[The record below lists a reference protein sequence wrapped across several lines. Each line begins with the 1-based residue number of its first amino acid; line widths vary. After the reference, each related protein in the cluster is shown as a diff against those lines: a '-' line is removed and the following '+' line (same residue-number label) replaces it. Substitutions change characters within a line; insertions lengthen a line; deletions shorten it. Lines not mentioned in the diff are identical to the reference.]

1 MVIRMGK
8 TLVIAEKPSVGRD
21 LAGALDGVFQRR
33 KLDDIKPKRGRK
45 KAEPETAEEVVEK
58 ATSKPKATRTTR
70 DEAVFLESDDY
81 VITWAVGH
89 LVQLAEPEEYDEKWK
104 KWRMAD
110 LPIVPPNGFK
120 LVPRDAKAKKQLK
133 LIETLLKRDDI
144 DDVINACD
152 AGREGEL
159 IFAYVYES
167 VFGVSATN
175 ADAPLSV
182 QRLWISSMT
191 KQAIREGFEK
201 LRPGTQMNSLELAA
215 RSRSEAD
222 WLVGMNAT
230 RAATIRGRAWVGGV
244 VSLGR
249 VQTPTLGLIVKRERE
264 IQAFVPEPYRL
275 VHATFQPPYQG
286 IWFEGDETRIFAP
299 LERAD
304 EIVAKV
310 SGVDG
315 TVEKV
320 ERKEQ
325 SERAPLL
332 YDLTSLQRD
341 ANRRYGFSA
350 RRTLQAAQSLYEGK
364 KAITYP
370 RTSSRYLSGDM
381 VPQLKPT
388 AGTLV
393 PIDDYRK
400 AAEYVLALDQLPLQ
414 RVINDAKV
422 DDHHAIIPTDVDHD
436 IEAFTPDERRVFDLV
451 ARRFLAVFH
460 PPARYARTTVIT
472 LVEEERFR
480 TRGKITLEAGWRA
493 VYGLE
498 PDHERQS
505 EEEEKEGG
513 EIPALQEGQ
522 TVRCIAAEIEDKMTK
537 PPPRYTEATL
547 LSAMETAGKLID
559 DEELREA
566 MKDSGLGTPATRAET
581 IEVLI
586 RREYIERVGKDLQA
600 TPKGIQVITM
610 LEENKLTSPELTGDW
625 EHKLAEIEGGSGN
638 REKFMK
644 GIADF
649 TKETVDQIAALDKEK
664 LRPERVE
671 LGPCPRCGAVTGEI
685 IRENSKAY
693 GCTSWKSREET
704 GCGFVIWKR
713 VASRT
718 LTPEIARQLLEERR
732 TREVLSGFRSRNGK
746 PFRARLV
753 LNDED
758 KIEFEFPVRAQSKEP
773 AATE

>member
-1 MVIRMGK
+1 MVFWMPK

-21 LAGALDGVFQRR
+21 LAGALDGPFQRR
-33 KLDDIKPKRGRK
+33 KLDDIKPKRGK
-45 KAEPETAEEVVEK
+45 KKTDEPTNEEVVEAAKSKTK
-58 ATSKPKATRTTR
+58 AKTTR

-167 VFGVSATN
+167 VFGTSATRP
-175 ADAPLSV
+175 DAPLPV

-249 VQTPTLGLIVKRERE
+249 VQTPTLAIIVARERE
-264 IQAFVPEPYRL
+264 IQAFIPEPYWL
-275 VHATFQPPYQG
+275 VHATFDPRYEG
-286 IWFEGDETRIFAP
+286 LWFDPVKADDKDTPTGQETWLKEA
-299 LERAD
+299 ERAE
-304 EIVAKV
+304 EIVTKV
-310 SGVDG
+310 SGKTG
-315 TVEKV
+315 IVEDV

-341 ANRRYGFSA
+341 ANRRLGFSA

-370 RTSSRYLSGDM
+370 RTSSRWLSGDL

-388 AGTLV
+388 AATLTDV
-393 PIDDYRK
+393 PEYAT
-400 AAEYVLALDQLPLQ
+400 AAQFVLRLDQLPLA
-414 RVINDAKV
+414 RVVADDKV
-422 DDHHAIIPTDVDHD
+422 SDHHAVIPTDIEKDL
-436 IEAFTPDERRVFDLV
+436 EAFSPDERRVFDLV
-451 ARRFLAVFH
+451 AKRFLAVFH

-480 TRGKITLEAGWRA
+480 TRGKITLEAGWRG

-498 PDHERQS
+498 PDQERQS
-505 EEEEKEGG
+505 EDEAEGG
-513 EIPALQEGQ
+513 EIPVLQEGQ
-522 TVRCIAAEIEDKMTK
+522 TVRCIAAEIEDKMTR

-566 MKDSGLGTPATRAET
+566 MKESGLGTPA
-581 IEVLI
+581 
-586 RREYIERVGKDLQA
+586 
-600 TPKGIQVITM
+600 
-610 LEENKLTSPELTGDW
+610 
-625 EHKLAEIEGGSGN
+625 
-638 REKFMK
+638 
-644 GIADF
+644 
-649 TKETVDQIAALDKEK
+649 
-664 LRPERVE
+664 
-671 LGPCPRCGAVTGEI
+671 
-685 IRENSKAY
+685 
-693 GCTSWKSREET
+693 
-704 GCGFVIWKR
+704 
-713 VASRT
+713 
-718 LTPEIARQLLEERR
+718 
-732 TREVLSGFRSRNGK
+732 
-746 PFRARLV
+746 
-753 LNDED
+753 
-758 KIEFEFPVRAQSKEP
+758 
-773 AATE
+773 

>member
-1 MVIRMGK
+1 MAK

-21 LAGALDGVFQRR
+21 LAGALDGPFQRR
-33 KLDDIKPKRGRK
+33 KLDDIKPKRTRK
-45 KAEPETAEEVVEK
+45 TAEEPTNEEVVEAAK
-58 ATSKPKATRTTR
+58 SKTKSRTTR

-81 VITWAVGH
+81 IITWAVGH

-104 KWRMAD
+104 KWKMAD

-120 LVPRDAKAKKQLK
+120 LVPRDAKSKKQLK
-133 LIETLLKRDDI
+133 LIETLLKRE
-144 DDVINACD
+144 DVDKIINACD

-167 VFGVSATN
+167 VFGDSATSPK
-175 ADAPLSV
+175 APKPV
-182 QRLWISSMT
+182 ERLWISSMT

-201 LRPGTQMNSLELAA
+201 LRPGTQMHHLEDAA

-249 VQTPTLGLIVKRERE
+249 VQTPTLGMIVKRERA

-286 IWFEGDETRIFAP
+286 LWFEGDETRIFGD

-304 EIVAKV
+304 RIVAKV
-310 SGVDG
+310 SGQDG

-320 ERKEQ
+320 ERREQ

-381 VPQLKPT
+381 VAQLKPT
-388 AGTLV
+388 AATLQPV
-393 PIDDYRK
+393 PEYR
-400 AAEYVLALDQLPLQ
+400 AAADYVLGLDQLPLQ
-414 RVINDAKV
+414 RVVNDAKV
-422 DDHHAIIPTDVDHD
+422 DDHHAIIPTD
-436 IEAFTPDERRVFDLV
+436 IEKDMEALTPDERRVFDLV
-451 ARRFLAVFH
+451 AKRFLAVFH

-472 LVEEERFR
+472 VVEEERFR
-480 TRGKITLEAGWRA
+480 TRGKVTLEAGWRA
-493 VYGLE
+493 VYGVE
-498 PDHERQS
+498 PDQERQS
-505 EEEEKEGG
+505 EDESEGG
-513 EIPALQEGQ
+513 EIPVLKEGQ
-522 TVRCIAAEIEDKMTK
+522 TVRCIAAEIEEKMTK

-566 MKDSGLGTPATRAET
+566 MKESGLGTPATRAET
-581 IEVLI
+581 IETLI

-610 LEENKLTSPELTGDW
+610 LEEHKLTSPELTGDW
-625 EHKLAEIEGGSGN
+625 EHKLSDIEHGRGD
-638 REKFMK
+638 RKAFMK
-644 GIADF
+644 GIAEF

-671 LGPCPRCGAVTGEI
+671 LGLCPRCGAETGEI

-693 GCTSWKSREET
+693 GCTSWKSREEV

-718 LTPEIARQLLEERR
+718 LTPEIARQLIEERR

-758 KIEFEFPVRAQSKEP
+758 KIEFEFPVRAQPKEP

>member
-1 MVIRMGK
+1 MGK
-8 TLVIAEKPSVGRD
+8 TLVIAEKPSVGQD
-21 LAGALDGVFQRR
+21 LARVLPGPF
-33 KLDDIKPKRGRK
+33 
-45 KAEPETAEEVVEK
+45 EK
-58 ATSKPKATRTTR
+58 HAGSGERTTR
-70 DEAVFLESDDY
+70 WLEGPEH

-120 LVPRDAKAKKQLK
+120 LVPRDARAKKQLK
-133 LIETLLKRDDI
+133 LIETLLKREDI

-167 VFGVSATN
+167 VFGESATSP
-175 ADAPLSV
+175 DAPLLV

-249 VQTPTLGLIVKRERE
+249 VQTPTLGMIVKRERE
-264 IQAFVPEPYRL
+264 IQAFLPEPYRL

-286 IWFEGDETRIFAP
+286 LWFEGDETRIFGD
-299 LERAD
+299 LTRAD
-304 EIVAKV
+304 AIVAKV
-310 SGVDG
+310 SGADG
-315 TVEKV
+315 IVESI

-350 RRTLQAAQSLYEGK
+350 RRTLQGAQSLYEGK

-370 RTSSRYLSGDM
+370 RTSSRYLSGDL

-388 AGTLV
+388 AATLR
-393 PIDDYRK
+393 PIDDYRT

-436 IEAFTPDERRVFDLV
+436 IESFTPDERRVFDLV

-460 PPARYARTTVIT
+460 PPARY
-472 LVEEERFR
+472 
-480 TRGKITLEAGWRA
+480 
-493 VYGLE
+493 
-498 PDHERQS
+498 
-505 EEEEKEGG
+505 
-513 EIPALQEGQ
+513 
-522 TVRCIAAEIEDKMTK
+522 
-537 PPPRYTEATL
+537 
-547 LSAMETAGKLID
+547 
-559 DEELREA
+559 
-566 MKDSGLGTPATRAET
+566 
-581 IEVLI
+581 
-586 RREYIERVGKDLQA
+586 
-600 TPKGIQVITM
+600 
-610 LEENKLTSPELTGDW
+610 
-625 EHKLAEIEGGSGN
+625 
-638 REKFMK
+638 
-644 GIADF
+644 
-649 TKETVDQIAALDKEK
+649 
-664 LRPERVE
+664 
-671 LGPCPRCGAVTGEI
+671 
-685 IRENSKAY
+685 
-693 GCTSWKSREET
+693 
-704 GCGFVIWKR
+704 
-713 VASRT
+713 
-718 LTPEIARQLLEERR
+718 
-732 TREVLSGFRSRNGK
+732 
-746 PFRARLV
+746 
-753 LNDED
+753 
-758 KIEFEFPVRAQSKEP
+758 
-773 AATE
+773 

>member
-1 MVIRMGK
+1 
-8 TLVIAEKPSVGRD
+8 
-21 LAGALDGVFQRR
+21 
-33 KLDDIKPKRGRK
+33 
-45 KAEPETAEEVVEK
+45 
-58 ATSKPKATRTTR
+58 
-70 DEAVFLESDDY
+70 
-81 VITWAVGH
+81 
-89 LVQLAEPEEYDEKWK
+89 
-104 KWRMAD
+104 
-110 LPIVPPNGFK
+110 
-120 LVPRDAKAKKQLK
+120 
-133 LIETLLKRDDI
+133 
-144 DDVINACD
+144 
-152 AGREGEL
+152 
-159 IFAYVYES
+159 
-167 VFGVSATN
+167 
-175 ADAPLSV
+175 
-182 QRLWISSMT
+182 
-191 KQAIREGFEK
+191 
-201 LRPGTQMNSLELAA
+201 
-215 RSRSEAD
+215 
-222 WLVGMNAT
+222 MNAT

-275 VHATFQPPYQG
+275 IHGTFQPPYQG
-286 IWFEGDETRIFAP
+286 LWFEGDETRIFGD
-299 LERAD
+299 LSRAD
-304 EIVAKV
+304 AIVAKV
-310 SGVDG
+310 SGQDG
-315 TVEKV
+315 TIEKV

-350 RRTLQAAQSLYEGK
+350 RRTLQAAQSLYESK

-370 RTSSRYLSGDM
+370 RTSSRFLSGDM

-388 AGTLV
+388 AATLQ
-393 PIDDYRK
+393 PIEDYRK
-400 AAEYVLALDQLPLQ
+400 GAEYVLALDQLPLG
-414 RVINDAKV
+414 RVVNDAKV
-422 DDHHAIIPTDVDHD
+422 SDHHAVIPTDIEKDL
-436 IEAFTPDERRVFDLV
+436 EAFSPDERRVFDLV
-451 ARRFLAVFH
+451 AKRFLAVFH

-480 TRGKITLEAGWRA
+480 TRGKITLEAGWRG

-498 PDHERQS
+498 PDQERQS
-505 EEEEKEGG
+505 EDEADAEAG

-522 TVRCIAAEIEDKMTK
+522 TVRCIAAEIEDKMTR

-566 MKDSGLGTPATRAET
+566 MKESGLGTPATRAET
-581 IEVLI
+581 IETLI

-610 LEENKLTSPELTGDW
+610 LENHKLTSPELTGDW
-625 EHKLAEIEGGSGN
+625 ENKLSEIEHGKGD
-638 REKFMK
+638 RKKFMK

-649 TKETVDQIAALDKEK
+649 AKETVDQIAALDKEQ
-664 LRPERVE
+664 LRPIRVE
-671 LGPCPRCGAVTGEI
+671 LGPCPRCGAETGEI
-685 IRENSKAY
+685 IKENSKAY
-693 GCTSWKSREET
+693 GCTSWKSREEV

-718 LTPEIARQLLEERR
+718 LTPEIARQLIEERR

>member
-1 MVIRMGK
+1 MVFFVGK

-21 LAGALDGVFQRR
+21 LAGALDGPFQRR
-33 KLDDIKPKRGRK
+33 KLEDIKPSRKRK
-45 KAEPETAEEVVEK
+45 QTNEEVVEAAK
-58 ATSKPKATRTTR
+58 SPRSRAR
-70 DEAVFLESDDY
+70 DEAVFLESDEY

-110 LPIVPPNGFK
+110 LPIVPPDGFK
-120 LVPRDAKAKKQLK
+120 LVPRDAKSKKQLK
-133 LIETLLKRDDI
+133 LVETLLKRDDV
-144 DDVINACD
+144 DRVINACD

-159 IFAYVYES
+159 IFAYLYES
-167 VFGVSATN
+167 VFGASATSEK
-175 ADAPLSV
+175 APKPV
-182 QRLWISSMT
+182 NRLWISSMT

-201 LRPGTQMNSLELAA
+201 LRPGQQMRDLESAA

-249 VQTPTLGLIVKRERE
+249 VQTPTLGMIVKRERE

-275 VHATFQPPYQG
+275 VHGTFQPPYQG
-286 IWFEGDETRIFAP
+286 LWFEGDETRIFGD

-304 EIVAKV
+304 RIVAKV
-310 SGVDG
+310 TGQDG
-315 TVEKV
+315 TIEKV

-350 RRTLQAAQSLYEGK
+350 RRTLQAAQSLYEAK

-388 AGTLV
+388 AATLQ
-393 PIDDYRK
+393 PIGDYRA

-414 RVINDAKV
+414 RVVNDAKV
-422 DDHHAIIPTDVDHD
+422 DDHHAIIPTDIEHD
-436 IEAFTPDERRVFDLV
+436 VNALTPDERRVFDLI

-472 LVEEERFR
+472 VVEEERFR
-480 TRGKITLEAGWRA
+480 TRGKVTLEAGWRA
-493 VYGLE
+493 VYGVE
-498 PDHERQS
+498 PDLERQS
-505 EEEEKEGG
+505 EGEESEGG
-513 EIPALQEGQ
+513 EMPALKEGQ

-537 PPPRYTEATL
+537 PSPRYTEATL

-566 MKDSGLGTPATRAET
+566 MKESGLGTPATRAET
-581 IEVLI
+581 IETLI

-610 LEENKLTSPELTGDW
+610 LEEHKLTSPELTGDW
-625 EHKLAEIEGGSGN
+625 EHKLSDIEHGRGD
-638 REKFMK
+638 REKFMQ

-649 TKETVDQIAALDKEK
+649 TKETVEQIAALDKEK

-671 LGPCPRCGAVTGEI
+671 LGLCPRCGAETGEI

-693 GCTSWKSREET
+693 GCTSWKSREEA

-718 LTPEIARQLLEERR
+718 LTPEIARQLIEERR

-758 KIEFEFPVRAQSKEP
+758 KIEFEFPVRAQTKEP